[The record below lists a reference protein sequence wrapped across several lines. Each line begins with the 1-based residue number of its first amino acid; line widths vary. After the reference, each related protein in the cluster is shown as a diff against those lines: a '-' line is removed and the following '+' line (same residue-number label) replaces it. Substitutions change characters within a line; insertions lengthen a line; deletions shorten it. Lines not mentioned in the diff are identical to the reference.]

1 MSDILYDLFIRP
13 IWLLLEIVFKAA
25 YSICDNPGISIIFV
39 SLAVNILI
47 LPLYLK
53 SDEVCALDRAKQKM
67 MEPWIRHIRKTFSGD
82 ERFMML
88 SEYYRQNDW
97 QPYYV
102 LRSSLSLL
110 LQVPFFIA
118 AYKFLSELQLLH
130 GVAFGPIADLG
141 APDAIASIGG
151 MSINLLPILMTAIN
165 LISSVIYTKGGPL
178 REKIQ
183 TIVLALVFLVLLYNS
198 PAGLV
203 FYWTLNNLFSL
214 GKNIVLGISGRLLG
228 TKKKEIE
235 KISPQQTEESDRS
248 KRIWFVSSL
257 FMTVIVGMIIPL
269 SVMSAS
275 PLEFIERGKYADPSS
290 YVITT
295 TSTAAGVFL
304 VWSGVVFLLGT
315 RTFRKIYSRVCI
327 AASVVFFMNYM
338 FFSQNFG
345 VLFDDLRFSETF
357 GYTVYENAMNAL
369 TILFVVFI
377 LIVFVKNHPR
387 SAVSAMSVLVV
398 SAAIVGVYQTVQV
411 SAKVRSSENYKLATT
426 VASGFEPV
434 LKFSRTGKNVAIVM
448 IDAAVGSYFPYVLNE
463 KPELAEAFDG
473 FTYYPNTVSFSG
485 CTSQS
490 IPSLF
495 GGYEYTTWEMN
506 KRDDEPI
513 KEKINEALTVL
524 PTIFSKEGYKS
535 TICDVPYGNFT
546 DDGDMSIYD
555 DIKDCDTHWL
565 VTGYYTS
572 MLTEDEQKACDPEH
586 MKRTFFCYSL
596 MRIMPLSIQKAMYD
610 DGDYNGLFPNRV
622 TNTFINSYVTMEH
635 LSELT
640 RITNDDTGDFLM
652 MVNNITHEP
661 AFMDPP
667 DYVLTSV
674 TSHNST
680 EGRDMTVN
688 GRTMLLDTDDR
699 LKRYDSN
706 ISAYGLLAKWFQTL
720 KDEGVYD
727 NTRIII
733 VSDHGRYEGQFD
745 DLLMPDIDLDAEAID
760 PILLVKDFDA
770 GNDGGICT
778 DESFM
783 TLADVPG
790 IAVEGIANDAV
801 NPYSGNPISGSAK
814 EEGPVIVNASTM
826 GMTINHEQNT
836 YNIDDSHWYTVEKN
850 IYDKDNWKLYE

>member
-53 SDEVCALDRAKQKM
+53 SDEVCALDRAKQKV

-151 MSINLLPILMTAIN
+151 MIINLLPILMTAIN

-357 GYTVYENAMNAL
+357 GYTWYEDMQNLL
-369 TILFVVFI
+369 TAVVVAAVI
-377 LIVFVKNHPR
+377 TVFVKNHPR
-387 SAVSAMSVLVV
+387 SAVSAVSILVV
-398 SAAIVGVYQTVQV
+398 SSMVIGIYQTIQV
-411 SAKVRSSENYKLATT
+411 SAKVRSSENYKYAIT
-426 VASGFEPV
+426 VADGFAPV
-434 LKFSRTGKNVAIVM
+434 LKLSRTGKNVAVIM

-506 KRDDEPI
+506 ERDDEPI
-513 KEKINEALTVL
+513 RNKINEALTLL
-524 PTIFSKEGYKS
+524 PTLFSEKGYAT
-535 TICDVPYGNFT
+535 TICDIPYGNF
-546 DDGDMSIYD
+546 DEDGDLSIFD
-555 DIKDCDTHWL
+555 NIKDCDTYWL
-565 VTGYYTS
+565 GTGIYRPL
-572 MLTEDEQKACDPEH
+572 LTEDEQKAGNPER
-586 MKRTFFCYSL
+586 MERNFFCYSL
-596 MRIMPLSIQKAMYD
+596 MRVMPLAVQTKMYD
-610 DGDYNGLFPNRV
+610 GGDYNGLYQNSV
-622 TNTFINSYVTMEH
+622 TNGFINSYAVMEH
-635 LSELT
+635 LGELT
-640 RITNDDTGDFLM
+640 GVTDDKAGDLLM
-652 MVNNITHEP
+652 MVNNMTHEP
-661 AFMDPP
+661 TFLDPP
-667 DYVLTSV
+667 DYLLTSV
-674 TSHNST
+674 TRYNST
-680 EGRDMTVN
+680 EGRDMTVD

-706 ISAYGLLAKWFQTL
+706 ISAYCLFAKWFRTL

-733 VSDHGRYEGQFD
+733 VSDHGRAFGQFED
-745 DLLMPDIDLDAEAID
+745 MLMPDIDLDAQAIN
-760 PILLVKDFDA
+760 PIMLVKDF
-770 GNDGGICT
+770 GSQGLVCT
-778 DESFM
+778 DEQFM
-783 TLADVPG
+783 TLADVPVIATKG
-790 IAVEGIANDAV
+790 IADGAV
-801 NPYSGNPISGSAK
+801 NPFAGNAVSSGKK

-826 GMTINHEQNT
+826 GMTVNHEQNT